1 MLTTVLLL
9 GLYSLTAAVL
19 LLTFIFCLE
28 VLLTVL
34 PWRASTQVEPL
45 SRLRFAVLIP
55 AHNEQ
60 AALSRTLKTLVPT
73 LGQKDWVLVVADNCT
88 DNTAAAARHAGAEV
102 IEHRN
107 PAKRGKAHA
116 IDAGLK
122 HFQSDPPDAVIFL
135 DADCLVERDAVRL
148 LGTAAV
154 TMRRPAQAVNLCEP
168 ESELDQLEAVADFG
182 FRLNNIV
189 RAQGLFRLTGSCYL
203 TGTGTAL
210 PWALTYNLRDAGD
223 EPVDD
228 PQLGL
233 ALAVAGQP
241 PLLVPEARVDSP
253 VAMRD
258 EILHRPNAAEKYG
271 YLKTLLFV
279 VPRLLAQGVAQG
291 RSDLVSLALDLTIPP
306 VSVLAATWVLAFTA
320 AMAGIPLGATAWP
333 ALLLVGAGA
342 TLVAA
347 LFAGWLFHCRPAVRF
362 ATLLAAPF
370 CALSLLQLSRHT
382 TQAWEAGLA
391 SVAHARR
398 A

>member
-1 MLTTVLLL
+1 MLTTLLLL
-9 GLYSLTAAVL
+9 GLYSATAAVL
-19 LLTFIFCLE
+19 ILLVVFSLE
-28 VLLTVL
+28 ILLTVF
-34 PWRASTQVEPL
+34 PWRANTQVEPL

-55 AHNEQ
+55 VHNEQ

-73 LGQKDWVLVVADNCT
+73 LGQKDWVLVVADNCN
-88 DNTAAAARHAGAEV
+88 DNTAAVARHAGAEV

-116 IDAGLK
+116 LDAALK
-122 HFQSDPPDAVIFL
+122 HLQSDPPDAVVFL
-135 DADCLVERDAVRL
+135 DPDCQVERDTVRL

-154 TMRRPAQAVNLCEP
+154 TMRRPAQAINLCESDP
-168 ESELDQLEAVADFG
+168 DQDQVQAVADLG

-189 RAQGLFRLTGSCYL
+189 RALGLFRMAGLCYL

-233 ALAVAGQP
+233 NLAVTGQP

-253 VAMRD
+253 HHKRAA
-258 EILHRPNAAEKYG
+258 IIHRPKASERHG
-271 YLKTLLFV
+271 YLKTLLFE
-279 VPRLLAQGVAQG
+279 VPRLLYQGLSQG
-291 RSDLVSLALDLTIPP
+291 RPEVLGLALDLAIPP
-306 VSVLAATWVLAFTA
+306 ITVMA
-320 AMAGIPLGATAWP
+320 AMWVIVFAAAMVGIPLGATAWP
-333 ALLLVGAGA
+333 ALILVFAGGGMA
-342 TLVAA
+342 VA
-347 LFAGWLFHCRPAVRF
+347 LFAGWLFHCRHSVRF
-362 ATLLAAPF
+362 STLCAAPF
-370 CALSLLQLSRHT
+370 CALSLLQLVRRPVQT
-382 TQAWEAGLA
+382 WEPGL

>member
-1 MLTTVLLL
+1 MLTTVMFL
-9 GLYSLTAAVL
+9 GLYGLTAAVL
-19 LLTFIFCLE
+19 LLTFVFCLE
-28 VLLTVL
+28 VLLTVV

-60 AALSRTLKTLVPT
+60 AALGRTLKTLVPT

-88 DNTAAAARHAGAEV
+88 DNTAAVARHAGAEV

-107 PAKRGKAHA
+107 ANKRGKGHA
-116 IDAGLK
+116 IDAALK
-122 HFQSDPPDAVIFL
+122 HLQADPPDAVIFI
-135 DADCLVERDAVRL
+135 DADCQVERDVVQL

-154 TMRRPAQAVNLCEP
+154 TMRRPAQAINLCEP
-168 ESELDQLEAVADFG
+168 ESELDQLQAVADFG

-189 RAQGLFRLTGSCYL
+189 RALGLFRMTGSCYL

-210 PWALTYNLRDAGD
+210 PWPLTYNLRDAGD
-223 EPVDD
+223 QPVEG

-233 ALAVAGQP
+233 ALAVGGQP

-253 VAMRD
+253 VAIR
-258 EILHRPNAAEKYG
+258 EQIIHRPNAAEKHG
-271 YLKTLLFV
+271 YLKSLLFHA
-279 VPRLLAQGVAQG
+279 PRLLVQGITQG
-291 RSDLVSLALDLTIPP
+291 RTDLIGLALDLAIPP
-306 VSVLAATWVLAFTA
+306 VSVLAATWVIAFAA
-320 AMAGIPLGATAWP
+320 AMVGIPLGATAWS
-333 ALLLVGAGA
+333 ALFLIGGGAA
-342 TLVAA
+342 LVAA

-362 ATLLAAPF
+362 STLISAPF
-370 CALSLLQLSRHT
+370 CALSMLSLAR
-382 TQAWEAGLA
+382 QAAQQWEAGLP

>member
-1 MLTTVLLL
+1 M
-9 GLYSLTAAVL
+9 
-19 LLTFIFCLE
+19 E
-28 VLLTVL
+28 VLLTVI
-34 PWRASTQVEPL
+34 PWRTNTQVEPL

-88 DNTAAAARHAGAEV
+88 DNSAAVARHAGAEV

-116 IDAGLK
+116 IDAALK
-122 HFQSDPPDAVIFL
+122 HFQADPPDAVIFL
-135 DADCLVERDAVRL
+135 DADCQVERDAVRL

-168 ESELDQLEAVADFG
+168 EAELDQVEAVADFG

-189 RAQGLFRLTGSCYL
+189 RALGLFRLTGSCYL

-223 EPVDD
+223 EPVDG

-233 ALAVAGQP
+233 ALAIAGQP

-253 VAMRD
+253 VAIRD
-258 EILHRPNAAEKYG
+258 QITHRPNAAEKHG
-271 YLKTLLFV
+271 YLKTLLFQ
-279 VPRLLAQGVAQG
+279 VPRLVSQGIAQG
-291 RSDLVSLALDLTIPP
+291 RTDLAGMALDLAMPP
-306 VSVLAATWVLAFTA
+306 VSVLAAFWVVTFAA
-320 AMAGIPLGATAWP
+320 AMAGIPFGATAWP
-333 ALLLVGAGA
+333 ALLLVGGGA
-342 TLVAA
+342 MLAAA
-347 LFAGWLFHCRPAVRF
+347 LFAGWLFHCRQSVRF
-362 ATLLAAPF
+362 ATLLSAPF

-382 TQAWEAGLA
+382 TQAWETGLA
-391 SVAHARR
+391 GVAHARR
-398 A
+398 ASSG